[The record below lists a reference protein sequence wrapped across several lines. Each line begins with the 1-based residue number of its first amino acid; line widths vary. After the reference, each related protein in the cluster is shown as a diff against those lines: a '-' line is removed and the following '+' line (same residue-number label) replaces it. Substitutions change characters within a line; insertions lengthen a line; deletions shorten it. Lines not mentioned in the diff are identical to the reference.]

1 MGVLGRHEDEHYM
14 PEDGILVVQDVRAG
28 SWYEDLTANDAH
40 PVGTLGRSGRGW
52 LYAAGGDGPC
62 VVRLQLRDDRPA
74 DDEQWAGDDQWPG
87 DDRWADV
94 FEVPYSSPSGS
105 VGLTGLTSGPGDEH
119 LRLGEPGMYRVR
131 AAHRP
136 LPRAPEPPRDED
148 DLKPIDLWQ
157 LDFWP
162 DKEPADPPRWLRRH
176 RPPVRAA
183 DPGWTALLGL
193 DVPEVASVVEWTG
206 PAEGM
211 TVDDINSWG
220 ADHHRGP
227 NWLDQPFYAGH
238 SREGW
243 LTLADIARQVRVPE
257 PRIRRDL
264 LPLYVALQILTF
276 DGTRYV
282 AIKDKP
288 LAQDVL
294 HLPDDVTAWLELSQA
309 VRQFTG
315 YAADLVSVVFWG
327 GTEQTIASLAER
339 TLASEDDV
347 RRTLRYAEERKLL
360 EVQQRGPDEVSLTM
374 CPAARPR

>member
-1 MGVLGRHEDEHYM
+1 MGVLGRHEDEDYL

-28 SWYEDLTANDAH
+28 SWYEDLTATDAH

-74 DDEQWAGDDQWPG
+74 DDDQWS
-87 DDRWADV
+87 DV
-94 FEVPYSSPSGS
+94 VEVPYLSPSGTVS
-105 VGLTGLTSGPGDEH
+105 LTGLTTGPGDEH
-119 LRLGEPGMYRVR
+119 LRLGEPGMYRLR

-136 LPRAPEPPRDED
+136 LPPAPEPPQDED
-148 DLKPIDLWQ
+148 DLKPTDLWQ

-162 DKEPADPPRWLRRH
+162 DKEPAEPPRWFRRD
-176 RPPVRAA
+176 RPPVRKA
-183 DPGWTALLGL
+183 DPGWTSVLGFQ
-193 DVPEVASVVEWTG
+193 DIEVANVVEWAGRTG
-206 PAEGM
+206 GIDGTGGM
-211 TVDDINSWG
+211 TLDDIDTWG

-227 NWLDQPFYAGH
+227 NWLDQPL
-238 SREGW
+238 RVNQPRDGW
-243 LTLADIARQVRVPE
+243 PTLAEIARQVRVPE

-264 LPLYVALQILTF
+264 LPLYVGLQMVTF
-276 DGTRYV
+276 DGTRYAAV
-282 AIKDKP
+282 EDKP

-294 HLPDDVTAWLELSQA
+294 QLPDPVSAWLELSQA
-309 VRQFTG
+309 VNQYTA

-347 RRTLRYAEERKLL
+347 RNTLRYAEEHKLL

>member
-1 MGVLGRHEDEHYM
+1 MGVLGTHEDEHYM

-62 VVRLQLRDDRPA
+62 IVRVQLRDDRPA
-74 DDEQWAGDDQWPG
+74 DDDQWS
-87 DDRWADV
+87 DV
-94 FEVPYSSPSGS
+94 FEAPYLSPSGS
-105 VGLTGLTSGPGDEH
+105 VSLTGLTTGPGDEH
-119 LRLGEPGMYRVR
+119 VRLGEPGMYRVR

-136 LPRAPEPPRDED
+136 LPPAPEPPQDED
-148 DLKPIDLWQ
+148 DLTPTDLWQ

-162 DKEPADPPRWLRRH
+162 VEEPADPPRWLRRH
-176 RPPVRAA
+176 RSPVRTA
-183 DPGWTALLGL
+183 DPGWTSVLEYHEI
-193 DVPEVASVVEWTG
+193 EVANVVEWAG
-206 PAEGM
+206 PADGM
-211 TVDDINSWG
+211 TVADIDTWG

-227 NWLDQPFYAGH
+227 DWLDQSFPVSH
-238 SREGW
+238 PREGW
-243 LTLADIARQVRVPE
+243 PTLAEIARQVRVPE
-257 PRIRRDL
+257 PQVRRDL

-282 AIKDKP
+282 AVDDKP
-288 LAQDVL
+288 AAKDVL
-294 HLPDDVTAWLELSQA
+294 RLPAEVASWLDGAQA
-309 VRQFTG
+309 VKQFTA

-327 GTEQTIASLAER
+327 GSEQTIASLAER

-360 EVQQRGPDEVSLTM
+360 EVQQRGADEVSLTV